1 MVEQRPFKP
10 LVSGSSPDAL
20 RDIIPIWGDRIAANI
35 LGFKLREGGSI
46 PSPPA
51 APVLSDVKIWENGAV
66 VAL

>member
-20 RDIIPIWGDRIAANI
+20 TQLRGDSITAI
-35 LGFKLREGGSI
+35 MLCFKLSDGGSI

-51 APVLSDVKIWENGAV
+51 NVRGTDVNWENGAV
-66 VAL
+66 AAL

>member
-20 RDIIPIWGDRIAANI
+20 RDITPIWGDRIAANI

-51 APVLSDVKIWENGAV
+51 ALLPYVKIWENGAV